1 MSDEYAIG
9 SGEPVKEK
17 HSFTESLAA
26 IPRYFDEKLPS
37 MDKNLDRYFDQN
49 IPAVIEEWGL
59 VTAVHLDDLERRL
72 LRVTTQISNLEK
84 DRSILEKRADSL
96 DQELKKMEGS

>member
-1 MSDEYAIG
+1 MSDEDAIG

-26 IPRYFDEKLPS
+26 IPHYIDEKLPS

-49 IPAVIEEWGL
+49 LPAVIEEWGL
-59 VTAVHLDDLERRL
+59 VTAGHLDDMERRL
-72 LRVTTQISNLEK
+72 SRVTTQINNLEK
-84 DRSILEKRADSL
+84 ERPVLEKRADAL
-96 DQELKKMEGS
+96 DKELEKLEGT